1 MNVYFLEWNANYEKL
16 MIKNLKPHGVTEIKN
31 IMKHFTRNNI
41 RLKKANINNWLFV
54 KMHVFLKLRKIKEDD
69 LIICN
74 GYSFLGFLDIIK
86 TLPCKKALVIRDTII
101 HLERGMKENK
111 KWLLPDGD
119 IIQEIDSHFDK
130 VYSFDPSDCK
140 KYGFIYLKQFIPFT
154 SQDIETI
161 LKTSIKIKLSEK
173 LYFFI
178 GEYRPDRKKSLQ
190 DLFPYFKRLNYK
202 PDFYLF
208 DKHNKAIDYPFF
220 CKNQSLDYKE
230 NIQKVIESDVVI
242 EINHPGQDGLTLRT
256 IEALAFNKKIITN
269 NIKIMQY
276 DFYNDD
282 RFFIL
287 GYNDIDSLPRF
298 LEKPLTPVN
307 IDSIKEH
314 TADGMLNRLVSDI
327 YHHNSPQ
334 QSNIFN

>member
-16 MIKNLKPHGVTEIKN
+16 MIKNLESHGVTEIKN

-41 RLKKANINNWLFV
+41 RLKKANVNNWLFV
-54 KMHVFLKLRKIKEDD
+54 KIHIFLKLRKVKKDD

-86 TLPCKKALVIRDTII
+86 ALPCKKALVIRDTII

-111 KWLLPDGD
+111 KWLPSDGD
-119 IIQEIDSHFDK
+119 ITQEIDSHFDK

-140 KYGFIYLKQFIPFT
+140 KYDFIYLKQFLPFT
-154 SQDIETI
+154 SQDIDTI
-161 LKTSIKIKLSEK
+161 LKTSIKSKLSEK
-173 LYFFI
+173 SCFFI
-178 GEYRPDRKKSLQ
+178 GEYRPDREKSLQ
-190 DLFPYFKRLNYK
+190 DLFPYFKHLNYT

-208 DKHNKAIDYPFF
+208 DKHNKSTNYPFF

-230 NIQKVIESDVVI
+230 NIQRVIASDVVI

-269 NIKIMQY
+269 NIKVMQY
-276 DFYNDD
+276 DFYTDD

-287 GYNDIDSLPRF
+287 GYNDIDSLHSF
-298 LEKPLTPVN
+298 LERPLAPVD
-307 IDSIKEH
+307 IELIKEY

-327 YHHNSPQ
+327 YHHNSPT
-334 QSNIFN
+334 QSNILN